1 MRMRSV
7 VFCLLLSA
15 IVPAA
20 RADAPEDLQSR
31 MLRARDRVFPALV
44 HVEPIVEVYQG
55 GERGRMAVTG
65 SGAIISEDGLVL
77 TNAHVVEKAE
87 RVTCVLSDRREI
99 PAEVVGRDEATD
111 LAVLRLD
118 AAALEQGSVPVAV
131 LGRSQ
136 ELEVGQW
143 VMAMGSPL
151 GLARSVSL
159 GVVSALD
166 RYLPEDQLP
175 GGAETGAFNTWIQTD
190 AAINPGNSGGPLVD
204 LEGRIVGINAR
215 AITVLGENVGFAIP
229 VDVAHRV
236 IPDLI
241 SEGRVPRSYAGLH
254 LQSLRA
260 LPESR
265 RHEVPDGV
273 VVGGVDEGSPAALA
287 GIMTGDLILE
297 WQGEPT
303 VARFEDQLP
312 GIRQLMASSEAGAQV
327 SVTVWKEG
335 KTLEIPLVPLDRQ
348 SRVGDDFEAR
358 DWGFTTRE
366 VTAAFARE
374 LNLVDASGVIVTG
387 VKPGSFAEKAG
398 IAPRQVII
406 GLAEQPVETLD
417 DFARIYREALES
429 RPQMIL
435 VESRAGIVLGWSV
448 LRPVYQSEGGEENDD
463 DPR

>member
-1 MRMRSV
+1 MRSISLSLL
-7 VFCLLLSA
+7 LLLSP
-15 IVPAA
+15 PALA
-20 RADAPEDLQSR
+20 LEPDDLQAR

-44 HVEPIVEVYQG
+44 HVEPIVEVFQR

-77 TNAHVVEKAE
+77 TNAHVVENAE

-99 PAEVVGRDEATD
+99 PSEVVGRDEATD

-118 AAALEQGSVPVAV
+118 ASALEDSPVPVAV
-131 LGRSQ
+131 LGSSA

-166 RYLPEDQLP
+166 RYLPADQLP

-204 LEGRIVGINAR
+204 LEGRVVGINAR

-236 IPDLI
+236 IPDLV
-241 SEGRVPRSYAGLH
+241 SEGRVARSYSGLH

-273 VVGGVDEGSPAALA
+273 IVGGVDEGSPAALA
-287 GIMTGDLILE
+287 GIVTGDLILD

-312 GIRQLMASSEAGAQV
+312 EIRQIMASSEAGAQV

-335 KTLEIPLVPLDRQ
+335 RTLEISLAPVDRQ

-358 DWGFTTRE
+358 EWGFTTRE
-366 VTAAFARE
+366 VTEAFARD
-374 LNLVDASGVIVTG
+374 LNLVDARGVIVTG

-398 IAPRQVII
+398 INPRQVII
-406 GLAEQPVETLD
+406 GLAEQPVETLE
-417 DFARIYREALES
+417 DFARIYREAVEG
-429 RPQMIL
+429 RPEMIL
-435 VESRAGIVLGWSV
+435 VETRAGIVLGWSV
-448 LRPVYQSEGGEENDD
+448 LRPVYETEGEEENDD
-463 DPR
+463 DAR

>member
-1 MRMRSV
+1 
-7 VFCLLLSA
+7 
-15 IVPAA
+15 
-20 RADAPEDLQSR
+20 

-44 HVEPIVEVYQG
+44 HVEPIVEVFQG

-77 TNAHVVEKAE
+77 TNAHVVENAE

-99 PAEVVGRDEATD
+99 AAEVIGRDEATD

-118 AAALEQGSVPVAV
+118 GSALRDAPVPVAE
-131 LGRSQ
+131 LGRSA

-166 RYLPEDQLP
+166 RYLPADQLP
-175 GGAETGAFNTWIQTD
+175 GGAETGLFNTWIQTD

-236 IPDLI
+236 IPEL
-241 SEGRVPRSYAGLH
+241 SSAGYVPRSYVGLH

-273 VVGGVDEGSPAALA
+273 MVGGVDEGSPAAVA
-287 GIMTGDLILE
+287 GIMTGDIILD
-297 WQGEPT
+297 WDGRPT

-312 GIRQLMASSEAGAQV
+312 GIRQHMASSEAGALV
-327 SVTVWKEG
+327 GTTVWKEG
-335 KTLEIPLVPLDRQ
+335 ETLEISLVPLDRQ
-348 SRVGDDFEAR
+348 SRVGEDFEVRA
-358 DWGFTTRE
+358 WGFTTRE
-366 VTAAFARE
+366 VTPAFARE
-374 LNLVDASGVIVTG
+374 LNLVDAGGVIVTG

-398 IAPRQVII
+398 LSPRQVII
-406 GLAEQPVETLD
+406 GLAEQPVETLE
-417 DFARIYREALES
+417 DFSRIYREALET
-429 RPQMIL
+429 RPELIL
-435 VESRAGIVLGWSV
+435 VETRAGIVLGWSV
-448 LRPVYQSEGGEENDD
+448 LRPVYETEDDEENDD
-463 DPR
+463 DAR